1 MISIASFMSTASTS
15 NPYLNSNVMFNKN
28 SSNKQMKP
36 YNLNMNDLD
45 NDTNENSS
53 TQGESSNLDEDMDNL
68 DSYLK
73 LRTSQANFNSISNN
87 FGNQIQQVTTDFQSD
102 FLKIFDKNEKE
113 KSDDVLVAAL
123 PVDNTTNP
131 FLEPTEQTTNPFME
145 NTLNATQENELNPF
159 LSPSLTNSLEEE
171 EEVDAT
177 NPFFN
182 DVSIVKENE
191 NEAPLPPHAMKNK
204 TLPIIGKTT
213 TCRNSSSL
221 NLSSTSKD
229 LLDWCRT
236 VVNVCRNSKTTPVF
250 QNVSVDDFSDSW
262 KNGLAF
268 CAIIYHFRP
277 ILM

>member
-131 FLEPTEQTTNPFME
+131 FLEPTEQTTH
-145 NTLNATQENELNPF
+145 L
-159 LSPSLTNSLEEE
+159 
-171 EEVDAT
+171 
-177 NPFFN
+177 
-182 DVSIVKENE
+182 
-191 NEAPLPPHAMKNK
+191 
-204 TLPIIGKTT
+204 
-213 TCRNSSSL
+213 
-221 NLSSTSKD
+221 
-229 LLDWCRT
+229 
-236 VVNVCRNSKTTPVF
+236 
-250 QNVSVDDFSDSW
+250 
-262 KNGLAF
+262 GLKPA
-268 CAIIYHFRP
+268 
-277 ILM
+277 